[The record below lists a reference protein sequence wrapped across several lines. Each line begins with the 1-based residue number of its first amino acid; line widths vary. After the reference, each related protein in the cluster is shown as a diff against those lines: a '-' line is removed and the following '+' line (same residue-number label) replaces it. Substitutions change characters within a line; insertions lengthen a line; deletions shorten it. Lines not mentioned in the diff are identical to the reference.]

1 MFILYNITYAYI
13 IYGIICPQAIQSKA
27 LNAPGRAGQKYFAMQ
42 NTHALMLHHKLQM
55 LILSAFAGIY
65 PTQNERARFAVG
77 LWYNNLTRYRN
88 QRFRTGPESIES
100 LSRLAC
106 QAGHAVCDGT

>member
-1 MFILYNITYAYI
+1 
-13 IYGIICPQAIQSKA
+13 
-27 LNAPGRAGQKYFAMQ
+27 
-42 NTHALMLHHKLQM
+42 MLHHKLQM

-88 QRFRTGPESIES
+88 QRFRTGPESLKLVAKILFPVIHLKDKEIII
-100 LSRLAC
+100 LVITIFYYLRNGDRIMINRLNRDKIKC
-106 QAGHAVCDGT
+106 IHSTG